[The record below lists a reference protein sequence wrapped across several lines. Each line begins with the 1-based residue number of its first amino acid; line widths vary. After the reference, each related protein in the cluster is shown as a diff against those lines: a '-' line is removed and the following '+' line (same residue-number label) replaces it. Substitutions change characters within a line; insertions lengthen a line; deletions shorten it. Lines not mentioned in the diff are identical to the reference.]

1 MKIVCSLYTMLSG
14 GFNFKSNKR
23 FDSLSWSLFV
33 SYLYTRR
40 GYIIGELNEE
50 QKQYWK
56 LQKKKSHTPFFPSG
70 FSSFIR
76 LLRVSWIFKGT
87 IYSLG
92 LLFIL
97 VLNIEKRHEEEI
109 DCRGCRYTFHN
120 IVPVVCIKLFCMD
133 LLYFF
138 LFGII
143 FSFQKVTL

>member
-1 MKIVCSLYTMLSG
+1 M
-14 GFNFKSNKR
+14 
-23 FDSLSWSLFV
+23 SWSLFV

-76 LLRVSWIFKGT
+76 LLRVSWFFKGT
-87 IYSLG
+87 IHSLG

-97 VLNIEKRHEEEI
+97 ALPMKRKHEQEI
-109 DCRGCRYTFHN
+109 DCRRYRSTFHN
-120 IVPVVCIKLFCMD
+120 IVTMVCIKLFCMN

-138 LFGII
+138 SGWYNIVLPKSNTIAVVYCWCY
-143 FSFQKVTL
+143 FSLL